1 MVILFVFLL
10 FIFGSFF
17 FRTPKGVA
25 ACGLFG
31 YSGKDPVDLLRL
43 RYLATENQSRGD
55 HSTGV
60 YGDHLYKKAV
70 AAREFVLDDKFYD
83 AVEGTYN
90 VIGHTRHA
98 TMGAKT
104 DKNAHPFEIFKSKK
118 HGDPEVI
125 GTHNGMLFDSVVKK
139 LAEKYSIEVPDVDSI
154 MIYELLVRCNFDYDE
169 ALSQIE
175 GAMALAFIRPS
186 LPEHL
191 YLYHRTSRPLH
202 VGFIDGNLWYS
213 SEDTPLYLIGCDAI
227 APLQTDNL
235 YVFKKGALVEVSAVK
250 KPQITSIRE
259 DQGITTWLNTA
270 THQEKVALG
279 LCGVNVTNQNAGAG
293 RGRQMQI
300 PIMTQGG
307 GDGTTTTGTEST
319 TRSSG
324 GNSSA
329 FRPKSLSLLEGIERI
344 YTYET
349 LKSPERGK
357 YYASGNNNSC
367 YFVFQLFASS
377 DHAIK
382 LPAWLVRVKDTP
394 LLMCMSAHNGL
405 GVIEIPMKLCNEPIE
420 IEIFNP
426 MKPDVIYTTTIDKP
440 KMGRVL
446 EVALFVP
453 FRTQEEEEKE
463 STKNNTI
470 GFVTSSSETR
480 KEGPTN
486 GLYSFSEWLS
496 HVQSISS
503 VDNGIQG
510 PKNIQRVL
518 EGWVRS
524 TELSETSGLDNT
536 RELRINSVDGVLEY
550 DYNPKTDILGMDA
563 YTTGTTLDELNEIME
578 QAELALSSIDD
589 AAQKSHKVLVDAKP
603 FLEFLQSYFTNRLDS
618 MDSIEYIEPE
628 EPEGRG
634 RD

>member
-10 FIFGSFF
+10 FIFGSIF
-17 FRTPKGVA
+17 FRTPRGVA

-70 AAREFVLDDKFYD
+70 AARDFVLDDKFYD

-90 VIGHTRHA
+90 IVGHTRHA
-98 TMGAKT
+98 TVGAKT

-118 HGDPEVI
+118 HTDPEVI

-139 LAEKYSIEVPDVDSI
+139 LAEKYSIDVPEVDSI

-227 APLQTDNL
+227 APLQTDSL
-235 YVFKKGALVEVSAVK
+235 YVFKKGALVEVSAIK

-259 DQGITTWLNTA
+259 DQGLTTWLNTA
-270 THQEKVALG
+270 SQQEKAALG
-279 LCGVNVTNQNAGAG
+279 LCGVNVVNQNVGAG
-293 RGRQMQI
+293 RARQMQL
-300 PIMTQGG
+300 PMTTYRGG
-307 GDGTTTTGTEST
+307 EETTSGTELT
-319 TRSSG
+319 AKGSG
-324 GNSSA
+324 GNPSA

-344 YTYET
+344 YTYES
-349 LKSPERGK
+349 LKSPDRGK

-394 LLMCMSAHNGL
+394 ILMCMSAHNGL
-405 GVIEIPMKLCNEPIE
+405 GVIEIPMKLCNEPMD

-453 FRTQEEEEKE
+453 FRTQEEKEKE
-463 STKNNTI
+463 STQNNPI
-470 GFVTSSSETR
+470 GFVTPSSETR

-496 HVQSISS
+496 YVQSISS
-503 VDNGIQG
+503 VDNRVQE

-524 TELSETSGLDNT
+524 TELSETSGGDNT
-536 RELRINSVDGVLEY
+536 RELRINSVDSVLEY
-550 DYNPKTDILGMDA
+550 DYNPKTDILAMDA
-563 YTTGTTLDELNEIME
+563 YTTGTTLDELNEIMD
-578 QAELALSSIDD
+578 QIDSALSSVDD
-589 AAQKSHKVLVDAKP
+589 AAQRSHNVLVNAKP

-618 MDSIEYIEPE
+618 MEGTEYVEVQ
-628 EPEGRG
+628 EGG
-634 RD
+634 GD